1 MPRTQIEKRIRH
13 QRKRKGILVPLIED
27 FMTRPVNIESHEDAD
42 WLRDLTSKMVERE
55 ERRRSDTKVFSPS
68 ALSECLRYIYLA
80 KNFKELG
87 IPRVFTTRVEPNF
100 YFLTGNFLHIK
111 WQFALYKL
119 DQVTDDDDFKL
130 IAVEHEIMSKHG
142 DHGGTVDV
150 LCEVDREPL
159 IVDFKGL
166 NVRDWGRIARNE
178 IPHAYRI
185 QCADYG
191 MLYNSSIKRR
201 PGGRKLVKRVLLIA
215 ENKGGPTNDYPA
227 ALCEAEINVR
237 ENLPEVRARLEV
249 LREHEQEN
257 TIPPPECVS
266 TGRVQFTGCPFRKYC
281 KKEVQAIERERKSK
295 DRDTTKHR
303 LAISTR
309 RGANRSR

>member
-27 FMTRPVNIESHEDAD
+27 FMTRPVNIESQADAD
-42 WLRDLTSKMVERE
+42 WIHALTETMIERE
-55 ERRRSDTKVFSPS
+55 ERRRLDEKVFSPS
-68 ALSECLRYIYLA
+68 ALSECLRYIYFA

-87 IPRVFTTRVEPNF
+87 IPKVFTSRVEPNF

-119 DQVTDDDDFKL
+119 DKITDDDDFKL
-130 IAVEHEIMSKHG
+130 IAVEYQVISKHG
-142 DHGGTVDV
+142 DHGGTIDV

-191 MLYNSSIKRR
+191 MLYNASKER
-201 PGGRKLVKRVLLIA
+201 PTGKVKRTLLIA

-227 ALCEAEINVR
+227 ALTESEINVR

-249 LREHEQEN
+249 LRTHEKEN
-257 TIPPPECVS
+257 TIPQAECVS
-266 TGRVQFTGCPFRKYC
+266 THTVQFLGCPFRKYC
-281 KKEVQAIERERKSK
+281 KEEVQAIERERKSADSNSK
-295 DRDTTKHR
+295 KHR
-303 LAISTR
+303 LAVSTR
-309 RGANRSR
+309 RRANRSR